1 MYQICEMCKKRDLQ
15 KDMTGYNEF
24 FFCRKCEFKGMA
36 EQALKEMEKSENIK
50 YSEEDRKENLKNLE
64 RMFKKQHE
72 KMVKNYQSFENKPLN
87 KINTNDLNKKVEKY
101 LELYK
106 KSYKLAIK
114 ALGLSEIIDK
124 LDFEDTKE

>member
-24 FFCRKCEFKGMA
+24 FFCRKCEFKGMS

-50 YSEEDRKENLKNLE
+50 YSIKYSEEYRKENLKSLE

-72 KMVKNYQSFENKPLN
+72 KN
-87 KINTNDLNKKVEKY
+87 
-101 LELYK
+101 
-106 KSYKLAIK
+106 
-114 ALGLSEIIDK
+114 G
-124 LDFEDTKE
+124 